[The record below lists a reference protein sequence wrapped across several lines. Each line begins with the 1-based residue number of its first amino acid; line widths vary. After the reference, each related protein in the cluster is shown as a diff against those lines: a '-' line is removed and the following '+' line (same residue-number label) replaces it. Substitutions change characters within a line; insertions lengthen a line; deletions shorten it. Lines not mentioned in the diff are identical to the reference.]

1 MLRQFMCTATVV
13 LLAACAGQ
21 QPGSQRETSAILP
34 AEILSDLRPGEGD
47 YAPDLVYISQLA
59 RNKKYDKIL
68 LDPML
73 YFAPLEEMR
82 RVSSS
87 DRQILLNNFHILM
100 SRELAKDF
108 TLVVEPQAGAVR
120 VQFAILPATR
130 EPVALDT
137 VAMVARSGPETQVAS
152 DALTGP
158 LIHEADLLVE
168 AEWTD
173 SVTGKVLG
181 ATVDRHFGQASLDAN
196 GLKSWRD
203 VNRLLEAYAVMVR
216 YRLCRFQGATD
227 CTVPAAA
234 LR

>member
-1 MLRQFMCTATVV
+1 MLRQVMCTATVV

-21 QPGSQRETSAILP
+21 EPKSQGETSAILP
-34 AEILSDLRPGEGD
+34 TEIQSELRPGEGD
-47 YAPDLVYISQLA
+47 FAPDMVYITQRA
-59 RNKKYDKIL
+59 RSLRYDKIL

-73 YFAPLEEMR
+73 YFSPLEQMR

-108 TLVVEPQAGAVR
+108 TLVVAPQAGAVR
-120 VQFAILPATR
+120 VQFAILPATE

-137 VAMVARSGPETQVAS
+137 VAMVARSGPESQVAS

-158 LIHEADLLVE
+158 LVHDADLLVE

-173 SVTGKVLG
+173 SVTGEVLG
-181 ATVDRHFGQASLDAN
+181 ATVDRHFGQTSLDAG

-203 VNRLLEAYAVMVR
+203 VNRLLEAYAVLVR
-216 YRLCRFQGATD
+216 YRLCRFLGATD
-227 CTVPAAA
+227 CTAPAAA